1 MYKVEQNLLT
11 LEEIKEARDIVM
23 NSELNVRRTPCFP
36 VKNGD
41 RISLFSG
48 TETLQKTGWS
58 EVWLKCENMQNTGSF
73 KIRGVASQ
81 FAKAVQWFSQEKV
94 ETAELVT
101 MSAGNYGRS
110 YSYAAQRLGLSA
122 TCLMPE
128 TAPESRAELMQ
139 GLGVRVERMSSA
151 DLLAGVRRHEEQGK
165 VFLHPFDDI
174 SLISGHA
181 SLGLEILEDVPHADL
196 VLVCCGGGGLLA
208 GVGAAVRQTRPDC
221 RVVGVEPEL
230 SNTMQQSLQAGR
242 PVRDNSARSVAAG
255 LAPPFAGENC
265 FHHVRE
271 FCEGVITV
279 TEHQLTETTRLAYN
293 NGLVL
298 EPSGAAGLAA
308 FLNQKVERKEKEKT
322 VVIVLT
328 GGNVS
333 PEELVSFSK

>member
-36 VKNGD
+36 VKKGD
-41 RISLFSG
+41 TISLFSG

-81 FAKAVQWFSQEKV
+81 FARAVRWFNEEKV
-94 ETAELVT
+94 ERAELVT

-122 TCLMPE
+122 TCLMPA
-128 TAPESRAELMQ
+128 TAPSSRAELLE
-139 GLGVRVERMSSA
+139 GLGVSVERMSSA
-151 DLLAGVRRHEEQGK
+151 DLLAGIRRHEALGK
-165 VFLHPFDDI
+165 VFLHPFDDL
-174 SLISGHA
+174 SLICGHA

-208 GVGAAVRQTRPDC
+208 GVGAAVKQLRPDC
-221 RVVGVEPEL
+221 RVVGAEPET
-230 SNTMQQSLQAGR
+230 SNTMQQSLRAGQ

-255 LAPPFAGENC
+255 LAPPFAGANC
-265 FHHVRE
+265 YQHVRE
-271 FCEGVITV
+271 FCDGVLTV
-279 TEHQLTETTRLAYN
+279 SEDQIIQTTRLAYN
-293 NGLVL
+293 NGLVV

-308 FLNQKVERKEKEKT
+308 FLNPKIERKETEKT

-333 PEELVSFSK
+333 PEEFIAFSK